1 MDKTVVVQ
9 LKALSKLGAAGRAAH
24 TKLHR
29 DLQRVRQH
37 RQAGSHGDAHRI
49 GGRRSRPSKRP
60 LRITRASPR
69 LHRFLHA
76 VVAAGGAGMSSQEE
90 AELHTKLEL
99 AEHEAAMQAGTLSE
113 ADMRSVRQT
122 CGCHYPLCS
131 CNRWA
136 LGRVLAFAE
145 AVDDEL
151 RRAQEM
157 EAVARDM
164 QTLSE
169 MMGDLTNA
177 VAVRHR
183 GPRPSMSCVCVLC
196 ARRVWPHVCPVQS
209 SAPDVDSLE
218 WQVDDAEHKAAQ
230 SVVALANV
238 RSLHGAVPP
247 LLKGCVLTSCVVP
260 RQARTATKRGPR
272 EWRRGL
278 PLCSEPS
285 GS

>member
-1 MDKTVVVQ
+1 M
-9 LKALSKLGAAGRAAH
+9 R
-24 TKLHR
+24 
-29 DLQRVRQH
+29 
-37 RQAGSHGDAHRI
+37 
-49 GGRRSRPSKRP
+49 
-60 LRITRASPR
+60 LRCKQ
-69 LHRFLHA
+69 
-76 VVAAGGAGMSSQEE
+76 V
-90 AELHTKLEL
+90 
-99 AEHEAAMQAGTLSE
+99 
-113 ADMRSVRQT
+113 RSVRQT